1 LDLGPGIAELYPH
14 VPGLGSGS
22 GIREKYGHEHEFPS
36 AFLQSRRDGKPKG
49 IVRIRYGGET

>member
-1 LDLGPGIAELYPH
+1 VELYPH
-14 VPGLGSGS
+14 VPDLGIGS

>member
-1 LDLGPGIAELYPH
+1 MWRRYRVELYPH
-14 VPGLGSGS
+14 VPDLGIGS